1 MFSIFV
7 KVCKKYEF
15 TFALS
20 TYNNLTM
27 ILRPNNT
34 FENIDV
40 DLDCYNYNKLFL
52 KAISIMKQYRKERG
66 YQ

>member
-1 MFSIFV
+1 MFSIFI
-7 KVCKKYEF
+7 KACKKYEF

-34 FENIDV
+34 FENIDINI
-40 DLDCYNYNKLFL
+40 CCHNYNKLFL
-52 KAISIMKQYRKERG
+52 KAIKAMKEYRKERG